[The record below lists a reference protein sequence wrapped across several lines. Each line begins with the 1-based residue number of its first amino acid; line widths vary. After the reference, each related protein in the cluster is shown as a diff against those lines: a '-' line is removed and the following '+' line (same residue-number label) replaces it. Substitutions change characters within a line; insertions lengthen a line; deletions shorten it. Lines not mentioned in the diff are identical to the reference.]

1 MLAKLASVASV
12 LCAALALSGCG
23 ATVSTYLILS
33 AQAEI
38 DGAEAAE
45 APKYAP
51 YEYRSAK
58 EFLHKSR
65 EEQGYSDFGPSIE
78 YAFKAKE
85 MAERGKER
93 ALASKGRNEPAA
105 SPSTTDVSTEP
116 TEAAEPERPPSKP
129 VIIKRVEPEPVAPE
143 PEEAPDV
150 PIVPIQP
157 GQKTP

>member
-1 MLAKLASVASV
+1 MLAKLVSVASIAI
-12 LCAALALSGCG
+12 AALTTTGCG

-33 AQAEI
+33 AQAEV

-45 APKYAP
+45 APKYAA

-58 EFLHKSR
+58 EYLHKSR

-93 ALASKGRNEPAA
+93 ALSSKRRDEPPASTSTIVNEP
-105 SPSTTDVSTEP
+105 
-116 TEAAEPERPPSKP
+116 EPEAVVEPAPANSKP
-129 VIIKRVEPEPVAPE
+129 VIIKKVEPPPVTPE
-143 PEEAPDV
+143 PQEVPEV

-157 GQKTP
+157 GQETP

>member
-1 MLAKLASVASV
+1 MAKPLSICALLVATLAM
-12 LCAALALSGCG
+12 SGCG
-23 ATVSTYLILS
+23 ATVSTFLILS

-58 EFLHKSR
+58 EYLHKSR

-78 YAFKAKE
+78 YAFRAKE

-93 ALASKGRNEPAA
+93 ALSSKRRDEPPAGGPATIVTEPAP
-105 SPSTTDVSTEP
+105 SPTPEP
-116 TEAAEPERPPSKP
+116 APSKP
-129 VIIKRVEPEPVAPE
+129 VIIKKVEPTPPP
-143 PEEAPDV
+143 PEETPELD
-150 PIVPIQP
+150 IVPIEP
-157 GQKTP
+157 IPEKKTP